1 MIIGIDICS
10 LNYYSNVDAFNL
22 ESNGI
27 KYSVQSVFK
36 VSYLSR
42 YILQGIYSVSVSTV
56 YFLDICLSR

>member
-42 YILQGIYSVSVSTV
+42 YIQGIYSVSVSTV
-56 YFLDICLSR
+56 YFLDIYLGR